1 MSSGQHLKSF
11 KQSYMSFSK
20 SSAGR
25 CDGKYNYVYI
35 LTFEIALHGTSLF
48 TGFQSKQL
56 CWVTSAHIIINKIDS
71 HRCPKGHAG
80 RQSIKRLYLY
90 GVQWMVFRIEVRK

>member
-1 MSSGQHLKSF
+1 MYSGQPLKSF
-11 KQSYMSFSK
+11 KQSYMWFSK

-48 TGFQSKQL
+48 TEFQSKQL
-56 CWVTSAHIIINKIDS
+56 CWATWAHIIINKIDS
-71 HRCPKGHAG
+71 HRCPKGLAG
-80 RQSIKRLYLY
+80 RQSIKRLYLC
-90 GVQWMVFRIEVRK
+90 GVSEWCFEVYE